1 MRRSLSTSLFFLLV
15 ANVSPAAVDFARDVR
30 PIFEKHCFSCH
41 GEAKQKGGLRLDVRA
56 AAFKGGEEHGSPIVA
71 GNSKES
77 PLITFTSGADPD
89 LLMPPKGERLSD
101 AESRTLRQWIDAG
114 AVWPDDGVALNDP
127 LKTHW
132 AFQPVKR
139 ASVPRLVEGLP
150 TTAKVNAIDAF
161 IGEKLAA
168 KGLEMSPPADGRTL
182 VRRMYF
188 DVIGLPPTPE
198 QIAAFAQ
205 AYEQDADVAVGR
217 LADDLLASP
226 HYGERWSRHWL
237 DVVRFAE
244 SDGFEKNSAR
254 ANAWPY
260 RDYVIRA
267 LNEDRP
273 YDQFV
278 RDQLAG
284 DATGQDEATGFL
296 VGGAVDTVKSPDPVL
311 TAQQRADE
319 LNDMVSATGAA
330 FMGLTLN
337 CARCH
342 THKFDPVTHTDYHAI
357 AAVFSGV
364 RHGERALKPADYGER
379 MARAEELGRELEG
392 VQAQLARFEPA
403 ATTTRTLIIHPEDKE
418 RTAKLKSPSA
428 SRTVYEE
435 GTARGEKSHAGTE
448 KDLPTLGDGYWVWLK
463 DNTMGDVFMWKPKT
477 KGTFRVWA
485 SWGSGY
491 KSHDEDARY
500 VLDRDGDPGT
510 SKDQTE
516 IGQADHR
523 KFADGTGAMPNRKLW
538 SGFKNLGVHE
548 FTAASALILRV
559 GGSEGYPTAD
569 VLVLQEEAADIGNA
583 VDVRAPRIRVPVKRS
598 ANTERFAATPAMFV
612 RFTIEDTTQLQPCID
627 ELEVLTAGDHPRNV
641 ALASLG
647 ARATASSTLPGYAI
661 HQVAHL
667 NDGRYGN
674 DHSWISDEPG
684 KGWVQIEFARPEN
697 IDRVVWSRDR
707 DDVPRYND
715 RLPTRYAVEV
725 SPDGIHWQL
734 VASHQDRL
742 DPSTKLGIA
751 TMARADGLSA
761 SEAGQFQE
769 LQKRRAQLSQRI
781 TEAIT
786 MPMAYAGK
794 FVPPSEIHR
803 YQRGDVTQPREVVSP
818 NVLSTLG
825 PKATMAADVP
835 EQQRR
840 LALAAWLA
848 NREHP
853 LTARVIANRI
863 WHYHFGTG
871 IVDTPSD
878 LGVNGGKP
886 THPALLDWL
895 ASELMDNGWSL
906 KHLHRLIL
914 NSATYRQAS
923 DTNEAAMKT
932 DAGSRLLWRFPP
944 RRMEAE
950 PLRDAI
956 LSVSGALDP
965 KMGGPG
971 FDLFEPNTNYVKV
984 YTTKTDYGPAEFRRM
999 VYQNKPRVEL
1009 DNIFGA
1015 FDCPDAGQ
1023 ATPARTLSTT
1033 PLQAL
1038 SLLNSNF
1045 AVQQAGMFASRVQ
1058 REAGSDLPAQ
1068 VRRAFLL
1075 AFGREPAAEESG
1087 VALALVHEH
1096 GLPALCRALYNA
1108 NEFLQIR

>member
-1 MRRSLSTSLFFLLV
+1 MRPILTPAFLLLL
-15 ANVSPAAVDFARDVR
+15 AATASPAEVDFSRDVR
-30 PIFEKHCFSCH
+30 PIFQKHCFSCH
-41 GEAKQKGGLRLDVRA
+41 GETKQKGGLRLDIKA
-56 AAFKGGEEHGSPIVA
+56 AAFKGGEEHGSPIIP
-71 GNSKES
+71 GNSKDS
-77 PLITFTSGADPD
+77 ALIKFTSGAEED
-89 LLMPPKGERLSD
+89 LLMPPKGERLSA
-101 AESRTLRQWIDAG
+101 AELQTLGQWIDAG

-139 ASVPRLVEGLP
+139 PVVPA
-150 TTAKVNAIDAF
+150 AKQESNGKQNAVDAF
-161 IGEKLAA
+161 ILQKLEE
-168 KGLEMSPPADGRTL
+168 KGLTMSPPADARTL

-198 QIAAFAQ
+198 QIGAFEAMYSQ
-205 AYEQDADVAVGR
+205 SPHLAVLK
-217 LADDLLASP
+217 LAEDLLASP
-226 HYGERWSRHWL
+226 HYGERWARHWL

-244 SDGFEKNSAR
+244 SDGFEKNTAR
-254 ANAWPY
+254 SNAWPY

-278 RDQLAG
+278 KDQLAG

-296 VGGAVDTVKSPDPVL
+296 VGGSVDTVKSPDPVL

-330 FMGLTLN
+330 FLGLTLN

-342 THKFDPVTHTDYHAI
+342 THKFDPISHTDYHAM

-364 RHGERALKPADYGER
+364 RHGERSLKPVDYDER
-379 MARAEELGRELEG
+379 MAKAKKLGDQLDAVE
-392 VQAQLARFEPA
+392 VQLARFEPV
-403 ATTTRTLIIHPEDKE
+403 ATTAKTLVIHPEDKE
-418 RTAKLKSPSA
+418 HTVKLRTANSKRTLYEDGA
-428 SRTVYEE
+428 S
-435 GTARGEKSHAGTE
+435 RGEKAFAGTE
-448 KDLPTLGDGYWVWLK
+448 NDLPTVGDGYWVWLRENAK
-463 DNTMGDVFMWKPKT
+463 GDVFLWKPKT
-477 KGTFRVWA
+477 EGKFRVWV

-500 VLDRDGDPGT
+500 VMDRDGDPAT
-510 SKDQTE
+510 TNDQEE

-523 KFADGTGAMPNRKLW
+523 KFADGSGSMPNRKLW
-538 SGFKNLGVHE
+538 SGFKDLGVHE
-548 FTAASALILRV
+548 FTSSSALILRV

-569 VLVLQEEAADIGNA
+569 VLVLQEDSESASPSVVKSGS
-583 VDVRAPRIRVPVKRS
+583 PRVRVPVKRS
-598 ANTERFAATPAMFV
+598 ANTERFSAVKAKFV
-612 RFTIEDTTQLQPCID
+612 RFSIEDTTQLQPCID
-627 ELEVLTAGDHPRNV
+627 ELEIFTAGDKPRNV
-641 ALASLG
+641 ALASRG
-647 ARATASSTLPGYAI
+647 GKAAASSTLPGYAI
-661 HQVAHL
+661 HQLSHI
-667 NDGRYGN
+667 NDGLYGN
-674 DHSWISDEPG
+674 DHSWISDEAG
-684 KGWVQIEFARPEN
+684 KGWVQIEFPQPEM

-715 RLPTRYAVEV
+715 RLPTKYVVEV
-725 SPDGIHWQL
+725 SQDGIQWQR
-734 VASHQDRL
+734 VASDQDRL
-742 DPSTKLGIA
+742 DRTTKLSIA
-751 TMARADGLSA
+751 TIARADGLPA
-761 SEAGQFQE
+761 AEARQFKT
-769 LQKRRAQLSQRI
+769 LQSNRTKLNKDI
-781 TEAIT
+781 TAVTT

-794 FVPPSEIHR
+794 FATPVEIHR
-803 YQRGDVTQPREVVSP
+803 YQRGDVTQPREVVTP
-818 NVLSTLG
+818 NALASLG
-825 PKATMAADVP
+825 PKAAFTADMT

-840 LALAAWLA
+840 LALAEWIA
-848 NREHP
+848 NRAHP
-853 LTARVIANRI
+853 LTARVIANRV

-878 LGVNGGKP
+878 FGVNGGKP

-895 ASELMDNGWSL
+895 ASELMNNGWSL

-914 NSATYRQAS
+914 TSAAYRQAS
-923 DTNEAAMKT
+923 ATREKAMNV

-956 LSVSGALDP
+956 LAVSGSLDLR
-965 KMGGPG
+965 MGGPG

-984 YTTKTDYGPAEFRRM
+984 YTTKTEYGPAEFRRM

-1023 ATPARTLSTT
+1023 ATPARTMSTT

-1038 SLLNSNF
+1038 SLLNSKF
-1045 AVQQAGMFASRVQ
+1045 AVQQAELFAARVQ
-1058 REAGSDLPAQ
+1058 REARSDARAE
-1068 VRRAFLL
+1068 VTRAFML
-1075 AFGREPAAEESG
+1075 AFGRAPSADEMTAS
-1087 VALALVHEH
+1087 LALVKEH
-1096 GLPALCRALYNA
+1096 GFPALCRALYNA